1 MTTRKRRSPGEG
13 SVWEYRE
20 KNGTVRYAIGHPSF
34 GTRRRGPHG
43 ERWFTRR
50 DAQAAL
56 RTMLTDTERGELTD
70 PSKQPLAAYLGTWL
84 DGHPDIGDSTRASY
98 GKNIRLHVVPY
109 LGTVPLASLT
119 SAKVAGLYRTL
130 LTCGRKD
137 YRAGEGLSARTVRY
151 VATILCAALQSAV
164 DARPQLLVHNPADPK
179 QAKPPSAKSARPPE
193 MHPWNAAQLGA
204 FLSWAA
210 ADGHP
215 HAGAWHVLAH
225 TGMRR
230 GEVLALRWRDLDL
243 DGGIV
248 AVRRS
253 AGIVRVK
260 GTRGQVSEGPTK
272 TGKARVV
279 DLDPGAVAVLRAH
292 KAARGSLHLALAAA
306 DALVFADE
314 QGTHLHPERFSRT
327 FVTAVKR
334 CAAAGHDV
342 PVIRLHDLRHTHA
355 SLLLAAGVPVK
366 VVSERLGHA
375 SPTVTLTVYAHVM
388 PGNQRAAADTF
399 AALISGAAA

>member
-1 MTTRKRRSPGEG
+1 MATRRKRRSPGEG

-43 ERWFTRR
+43 EKWFTRR

-70 PSKQPLAAYLGTWL
+70 PSKQPLGAYLGTWL

-98 GKNIRLHVVPY
+98 AKNIRLHVVPY

-130 LTCGRKD
+130 LTSGRKD
-137 YRAGEGLSARTVRY
+137 YRAGEGLSA
-151 VATILCAALQSAV
+151 
-164 DARPQLLVHNPADPK
+164 
-179 QAKPPSAKSARPPE
+179 
-193 MHPWNAAQLGA
+193 
-204 FLSWAA
+204 
-210 ADGHP
+210 
-215 HAGAWHVLAH
+215 
-225 TGMRR
+225 
-230 GEVLALRWRDLDL
+230 
-243 DGGIV
+243 
-248 AVRRS
+248 
-253 AGIVRVK
+253 
-260 GTRGQVSEGPTK
+260 GTRGQITEGPTK

-279 DLDPGAVAVLRAH
+279 DLDPATVDMLRAH
-292 KAARGSLHLALAAA
+292 KGARGSLHLALAAA

-327 FVTAVKR
+327 FVSAVKR

-342 PVIRLHDLRHTHA
+342 PVIRAHDLRH
-355 SLLLAAGVPVK
+355 
-366 VVSERLGHA
+366 
-375 SPTVTLTVYAHVM
+375 
-388 PGNQRAAADTF
+388 
-399 AALISGAAA
+399 